1 MKTIDNYFTFN
12 GISSKDLNIVVTKPV
27 IRPSWELERT
37 EVTIPNKSKKMFVDS
52 KTYAN
57 AEMTIETFVRFK
69 ELSELHK
76 IYSTFTGK
84 GILWLSTAKNE
95 YINAIAHC
103 PAPEAIAVNSGL
115 FQLKF
120 TLIPFA
126 YAVNPT
132 IVEINTQNSYK
143 QVNNGG
149 TLYSEPLISF
159 VSLANQDIKINV
171 NGADFTVTHPDSCTF
186 DSTIFIDCEEQI
198 VYFQRPEGTLHTC
211 MQYTT
216 GDLPLL
222 HTGENYVKYSG
233 NVSNFKINV
242 KERFL

>member
-12 GISSKDLNIVVTKPV
+12 GISSKDLNIVVTKPI

-37 EVTIPNKSKKMFVDS
+37 EVTIPNKSKKMIINS

-57 AEMTIETFVRFK
+57 AEMTIEIFIRFK
-69 ELSELHK
+69 DISELHK
-76 IYSTFTGK
+76 IYSTFTGE

-95 YINAIAHC
+95 YINAIAYC
-103 PAPEAIAVNSGL
+103 PVPEAIAVNSGL
-115 FQLKF
+115 CQLKF

-132 IVEINTQNSYK
+132 IIEINRQNAYIS
-143 QVNNGG
+143 VNNSG
-149 TLYSEPLISF
+149 TIYSEPLISF
-159 VSLANQDIKINV
+159 VSVANQDIKINV
-171 NGADFTVTHPDSCTF
+171 NGADFVITHPDSCTY

-198 VYFQRPEGTLHTC
+198 AYFQRPEGTIHAC

-216 GDLPLL
+216 GDFPLL
-222 HTGENYVKYSG
+222 HTGENFVKYSG
-233 NVSNFKINV
+233 KIKDFKINV